1 MKYAWIEAHLDSYP
15 VRLMGELL
23 GVSASGFYAARS
35 RAPSA
40 RAVVEVRWFRSF
52 GQSPGWNKLRPM
64 VELTT
69 YHVLAVPKNLGRGIA
84 QAARLRRRRRPRLN
98 QERALR

>member
-1 MKYAWIEAHLDSYP
+1 VKYAWIEAHLDSYP

-40 RAVVEVRWFRSF
+40 RAVVEAQVVTEIRRA
-52 GQSPGWNKLRPM
+52 QTR
-64 VELTT
+64 
-69 YHVLAVPKNLGRGIA
+69 HRGR
-84 QAARLRRRRRPRLN
+84 
-98 QERALR
+98 